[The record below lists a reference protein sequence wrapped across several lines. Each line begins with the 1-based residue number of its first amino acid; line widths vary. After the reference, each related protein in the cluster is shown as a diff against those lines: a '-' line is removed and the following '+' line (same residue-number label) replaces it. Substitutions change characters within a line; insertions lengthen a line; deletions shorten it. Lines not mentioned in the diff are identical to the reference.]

1 MKIKSRSG
9 AGGGGKLGEMFFLS
23 SALFQVGV
31 RTGEKP
37 IPLGSLNSLRLL
49 KRRRRLALIY
59 RLSSVLPVIRV
70 FADADDIEEA
80 PPSLFFVLCVCKES
94 DFSR

>member
-1 MKIKSRSG
+1 MPVVEESW
-9 AGGGGKLGEMFFLS
+9 GKCFFLS

-31 RTGEKP
+31 RTGLKP

-70 FADADDIEEA
+70 FADADDIEE
-80 PPSLFFVLCVCKES
+80 PPPPLHFFFVLCVCKET